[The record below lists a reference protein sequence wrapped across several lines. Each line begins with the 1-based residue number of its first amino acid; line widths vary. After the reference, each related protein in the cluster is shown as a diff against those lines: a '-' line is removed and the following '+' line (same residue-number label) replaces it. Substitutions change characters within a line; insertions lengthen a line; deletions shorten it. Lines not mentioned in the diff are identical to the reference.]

1 MSMTFPAAIM
11 PRGSLVP
18 AFASPKSHRNEAV
31 IMSPIEVKIEDGI
44 ATVCIN
50 RPERKNALSVAAT
63 NGLTD
68 AWEQI
73 EADDSVRVA
82 ILTSADCGVFCAGL
96 DLKEA
101 TQIARDEGV
110 DILTKMRDP
119 FHETMRACKKPVI
132 AAMTGSLMAGGMML
146 TLNCDLRVG
155 LKGTR
160 VGITEVKIGRG
171 SPWAAP
177 ALSMLP
183 QPILM
188 EIVLTGDL
196 MPIERL
202 HDYGFTNYLEDTPDA
217 VRARAQDL
225 AERIASAA
233 PLSVVAAKASV
244 RATMD
249 LGCAAGL
256 EEGKRLHEVVYASN
270 DAIEGP
276 KAFAEK
282 RAPVWTGT

>member
-1 MSMTFPAAIM
+1 M
-11 PRGSLVP
+11 
-18 AFASPKSHRNEAV
+18 
-31 IMSPIEVKIEDGI
+31 
-44 ATVCIN
+44 
-50 RPERKNALSVAAT
+50 AAT

-68 AWEQI
+68 AWEKI

-82 ILTSADCGVFCAGL
+82 ILTSADCGVFSAGL

-119 FHETMRACKKPVI
+119 FHETMRACKKPII

-155 LKGTR
+155 LKGTK

-171 SPWAAP
+171 SPWASP

-202 HDYGFTNYLEDTPDA
+202 HEYGFTNYIEDTPDA
-217 VRARAQDL
+217 VRARAFDL
-225 AERIASAA
+225 AKRITSAA
-233 PLSVVAAKASV
+233 RCRLLPRKA
-244 RATMD
+244 
-249 LGCAAGL
+249 
-256 EEGKRLHEVVYASN
+256 
-270 DAIEGP
+270 
-276 KAFAEK
+276 AFA
-282 RAPVWTGT
+282 RPWTWAVRVA

>member
-1 MSMTFPAAIM
+1 M
-11 PRGSLVP
+11 
-18 AFASPKSHRNEAV
+18 N
-31 IMSPIEVKIEDGI
+31 PIEVTVEDGI
-44 ATVCIN
+44 ATVRIN

-68 AWEQI
+68 AWEKI
-73 EADDSVRVA
+73 EADDNIRVA
-82 ILTSADCGVFCAGL
+82 ILTSADCGVFSAGL

-110 DILTKMRDP
+110 DILSKMRDP
-119 FHETMRACKKPVI
+119 FHETMRSCKKPII

-155 LKGTR
+155 LKGTK

-171 SPWAAP
+171 SPWASP

-183 QPILM
+183 QPMLM

-196 MPIERL
+196 FPIERL
-202 HDYGFTNYLEDTPDA
+202 HDYGFTNYIEDTPDA
-217 VRARAQDL
+217 VRTRARKL
-225 AERIASAA
+225 AERIARGA
-233 PLSVVAAKASV
+233 PLSVIAAKASV

-249 LGCAAGL
+249 LGCAGGL

-282 RAPVWTGT
+282 REPVWTGT

>member
-1 MSMTFPAAIM
+1 
-11 PRGSLVP
+11 
-18 AFASPKSHRNEAV
+18 
-31 IMSPIEVKIEDGI
+31 MSPIDVKIADGI
-44 ATVCIN
+44 ATVSIN

-73 EADDSVRVA
+73 EADDNVRVA
-82 ILTSADCGVFCAGL
+82 ILTSADCGVFSAGL

-110 DILTKMRDP
+110 DILSKMRDP
-119 FHETMRACKKPVI
+119 FHKTMRDCKKPII

-171 SPWAAP
+171 SPWASP

-202 HDYGFTNYLEDTPDA
+202 HDYGFTNYLEETPDA
-217 VRARAQDL
+217 VRVRALELAR
-225 AERIASAA
+225 RIASAA
-233 PLSVVAAKASV
+233 PLSVIAAKGGV

-249 LGCAAGL
+249 LGCARGL

>member
-1 MSMTFPAAIM
+1 MS
-11 PRGSLVP
+11 S
-18 AFASPKSHRNEAV
+18 
-31 IMSPIEVKIEDGI
+31 SPIELTVSGKV
-44 ATVCIN
+44 ATVLIN
-50 RPERKNALSVAAT
+50 RPERKNALSVEAA
-63 NGLTD
+63 NGLAD
-68 AWEQI
+68 AWDRI
-73 EADDSVRVA
+73 EADAQIRVA
-82 ILTSADCGVFCAGL
+82 ILTSADCGVFSAGL

-101 TQIARDEGV
+101 TEIARNDGV
-110 DILTKMRDP
+110 DILSRMRDP
-119 FHETMRACKKPVI
+119 FHERMRACSKPII

-146 TLNCDLRVG
+146 SLMSDLRVG
-155 LKGTR
+155 LKGTK

-188 EIVLTGDL
+188 EMVLTGDL

-202 HDYGFTNYLEDTPDA
+202 HALGFTNYLEDTPDA
-217 VRARAQDL
+217 VRARAEDM
-225 AERIASAA
+225 AGRIASGA
-233 PLSVVAAKASV
+233 PLSVMAAKASV

-256 EEGKRLHEVVYASN
+256 EEGKRLHEPVYASA

-276 KAFAEK
+276 RAFAEK
-282 RAPVWTGT
+282 RSPVWQGR

>member
-1 MSMTFPAAIM
+1 M
-11 PRGSLVP
+11 
-18 AFASPKSHRNEAV
+18 N
-31 IMSPIEVKIEDGI
+31 PIEVTVEEGI

-63 NGLTD
+63 NGLTE
-68 AWEQI
+68 AWERV
-73 EADDSVRVA
+73 EADNAIRVA
-82 ILTSADCGVFCAGL
+82 ILTSADCGVFSAGL

-101 TQIARDEGV
+101 TQIARAEGV

-119 FHETMRACKKPVI
+119 FHETMRACKKPII

-155 LKGTR
+155 LKGTK

-171 SPWAAP
+171 SPWASP

-183 QPILM
+183 QPVLM

-196 MPIERL
+196 FPIERM
-202 HDYGFTNYLEDTPDA
+202 HVYGFTNYIEDTPDA
-217 VRARAQDL
+217 VRARARDL
-225 AERIASAA
+225 ATRIAKGA
-233 PLSVVAAKASV
+233 PLSVIAAKASV

-249 LGCAAGL
+249 LGCAGGL

-282 RAPVWTGT
+282 REPVWTGT

>member
-1 MSMTFPAAIM
+1 MNFPAANM
-11 PRGSLVP
+11 MSRGN
-18 AFASPKSHRNEAV
+18 FALGLSKENEAG
-31 IMSPIEVKIEDGI
+31 IMSPIDVKIEDGI

-68 AWEQI
+68 AWERI
-73 EADDSVRVA
+73 EADDSVRAA
-82 ILTSADCGVFCAGL
+82 ILTSADCGVFSAGL

-101 TQIARDEGV
+101 TQIKRDEGV
-110 DILTKMRDP
+110 DILSKMRDP
-119 FHETMRACKKPVI
+119 FHETMRACKKPII

-155 LKGTR
+155 LKGTK

-188 EIVLTGDL
+188 EMVLTGDL

-202 HDYGFTNYLEDTPDA
+202 HDFGFTNYLEDTPDA
-217 VRARAQDL
+217 VRARALDL
-225 AERIASAA
+225 AKRIASAA

-249 LGCAAGL
+249 LGCAKGL

>member
-1 MSMTFPAAIM
+1 MTA
-11 PRGSLVP
+11 
-18 AFASPKSHRNEAV
+18 N
-31 IMSPIEVKIEDGI
+31 PIELTVENGV
-44 ATVCIN
+44 ATVLIN
-50 RPERKNALSVAAT
+50 RPERKNALSIAAV
-63 NGLTD
+63 NGLAD
-68 AWEQI
+68 AWDQI
-73 EADDSVRVA
+73 ETDPEIHVV
-82 ILTSADCGVFCAGL
+82 ILTSADCGVFSAGM

-101 TQIARDEGV
+101 AQVKRDEGV
-110 DILTKMRDP
+110 DVLTKLRDP
-119 FHETMRACKKPVI
+119 FHDRMRNCSKPII

-146 TLNCDLRVG
+146 TLMSDLRVG
-155 LKGTR
+155 LKGTK
-160 VGITEVKIGRG
+160 VGITEVKVGRG

-217 VRARAQDL
+217 VRARAHEL
-225 AERIASAA
+225 ALRIASVA
-233 PLSVVAAKASV
+233 PLSVIAAKASV

-256 EEGKRLHEVVYASN
+256 EEGKRLHETVYASN
-270 DAIEGP
+270 DGIEGP
-276 KAFAEK
+276 RAFAEK
-282 RAPVWTGT
+282 RSPVWTGT

>member
-1 MSMTFPAAIM
+1 MYP
-11 PRGSLVP
+11 
-18 AFASPKSHRNEAV
+18 N
-31 IMSPIEVKIEDGI
+31 PIELTVDGGI
-44 ATVCIN
+44 ATVRIN
-50 RPERKNALSVAAT
+50 RPERKNALSVAAA

-68 AWEQI
+68 AWDRI
-73 EADDSVRVA
+73 GADENVRVA
-82 ILTSADCGVFCAGL
+82 ILTSADCGVFSAGL

-101 TQIARDEGV
+101 TAIARDEGG
-110 DILTKMRDP
+110 DILSKMRDP
-119 FHETMRACKKPVI
+119 FHETMRACRKPIV

-155 LKGTR
+155 LKGTK

-188 EIVLTGDL
+188 ELVLTGDL

-202 HDYGFTNYLEDTPDA
+202 HAFGFTNYLEDTPEA
-217 VRARAQDL
+217 VRARARQL
-225 AERIASAA
+225 AERIASGA
-233 PLSVVAAKASV
+233 PLSVIAAKASV

-249 LGCAAGL
+249 LGCAGGL
-256 EEGKRLHEVVYASN
+256 EEGKRLHEPVYASQ

-276 KAFAEK
+276 LAFSQK
-282 RAPVWTGT
+282 RQPVWQGC

>member
-1 MSMTFPAAIM
+1 
-11 PRGSLVP
+11 
-18 AFASPKSHRNEAV
+18 
-31 IMSPIEVKIEDGI
+31 MSPIDVNIADGI
-44 ATVCIN
+44 ATVSIN

-73 EADDSVRVA
+73 EADDNVRVA
-82 ILTSADCGVFCAGL
+82 ILTSADCGVFSAGL

-101 TQIARDEGV
+101 TQIKRDEGV
-110 DILTKMRDP
+110 DILSKMRDP
-119 FHETMRACKKPVI
+119 FHETMRACKKPII

-155 LKGTR
+155 LKGTK

-171 SPWAAP
+171 SPWASP

-202 HDYGFTNYLEDTPDA
+202 HDYGFTNYLEETPDA
-217 VRARAQDL
+217 VRSRALELARRL
-225 AERIASAA
+225 ASAA
-233 PLSVVAAKASV
+233 PLSVIAAKGSV

-249 LGCAAGL
+249 LGCAGGL
-256 EEGKRLHEVVYASN
+256 EEGTRLLWRITRLVLRVNWYKSH
-270 DAIEGP
+270 
-276 KAFAEK
+276 
-282 RAPVWTGT
+282 

>member
-1 MSMTFPAAIM
+1 M
-11 PRGSLVP
+11 
-18 AFASPKSHRNEAV
+18 N
-31 IMSPIEVKIEDGI
+31 PIEVTVEEGI

-63 NGLTD
+63 NGLTE
-68 AWEQI
+68 AWERV
-73 EADDSVRVA
+73 EADNAIRVA
-82 ILTSADCGVFCAGL
+82 ILTSADCGVFSAGL

-101 TQIARDEGV
+101 TQITRAEGV

-119 FHETMRACKKPVI
+119 FHETMRACKKPII

-155 LKGTR
+155 LKGTK

-171 SPWAAP
+171 SPWASP

-183 QPILM
+183 QPVLM

-196 MPIERL
+196 FPIERL
-202 HDYGFTNYLEDTPDA
+202 HEYGFTNYIEDTPDA
-217 VRARAQDL
+217 VRARARDL
-225 AERIASAA
+225 ATRIAKGA
-233 PLSVVAAKASV
+233 PLSVIAAKASV

-249 LGCAAGL
+249 LGCAGGL

-282 RAPVWTGT
+282 REPVWTGT